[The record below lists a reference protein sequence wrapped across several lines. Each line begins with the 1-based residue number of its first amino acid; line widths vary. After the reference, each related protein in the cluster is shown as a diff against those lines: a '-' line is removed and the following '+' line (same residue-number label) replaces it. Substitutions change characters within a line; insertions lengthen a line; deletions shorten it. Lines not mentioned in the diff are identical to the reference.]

1 MARIKVNDDNTWVQI
16 FPGDPSWSNGEE
28 VKITVVDSGAGTA
41 ENPYKGGSVIKDKAG
56 KVTVDTTAA
65 KLFGIEE
72 SSDPQMQD
80 LGSYAYEGETE
91 ANPMGATGVTE
102 AVPDELKA
110 FDLRTGYSDSGGDDS
125 VREVQQQL
133 LDAGFDIG
141 DTEADGKWGPDSQA
155 GWDAYEAERNSI
167 IEAGDNAIQPP
178 AGFNPNVP
186 PPSILGAPGLGEGP
200 KNNSRLN
207 DSQYQS
213 LQTQIRALQ
222 SGTELAAL
230 KKTTE
235 ARSVFKTLLTNFG
248 IAADIKDATTGLTLI
263 EFLDQE
269 IIDGASEITITQK
282 LREHSAYA
290 ARFPYM
296 TTRRENGYNAIS
308 EYEGLALEDSIQ
320 SLAREY
326 GIDATLFDTPA
337 EVAEIIANDI
347 SVIELGT
354 RFAAAAEAASYA
366 DTEISNQLLIQH
378 GINQNDLI
386 AYYLD
391 PEKTVNSLT
400 VQNEMNTAKIG
411 AGAKAAFGTATGKS
425 ISQQLSDIDIQA
437 REVQAMGSK
446 KGLLQTIGNESSLSV
461 DSLAEGIWS
470 LDDQAVNA
478 IDKRL
483 NNRTSRFRGTGS
495 LAGGAA
501 GISGFGT
508 AT

>member
-1 MARIKVNDDNTWVQI
+1 MAETKVN
-16 FPGDPSWSNGEE
+16 
-28 VKITVVDSGAGTA
+28 
-41 ENPYKGGSVIKDKAG
+41 
-56 KVTVDTTAA
+56 
-65 KLFGIEE
+65 
-72 SSDPQMQD
+72 
-80 LGSYAYEGETE
+80 TE
-91 ANPMGATGVTE
+91 P
-102 AVPDELKA
+102 VPDELKT

-133 LDAGFDIG
+133 LDAGFDVG
-141 DTEADGKWGPDSQA
+141 NTGTDGKWGPNTQA
-155 GWDAYEAERNSI
+155 AWDAYETERNNI
-167 IEAGDNAIQPP
+167 IEAG
-178 AGFNPNVP
+178 
-186 PPSILGAPGLGEGP
+186 
-200 KNNSRLN
+200 KNNTELEKRDDDKLDKDENNKSRLS
-207 DSQYQS
+207 DSEYQS
-213 LQTQIRALQ
+213 LQSQIKLLQ

-248 IAADIKDATTGLTLI
+248 IAGDIKDATTGLTLI

>member
-1 MARIKVNDDNTWVQI
+1 MAETKVN
-16 FPGDPSWSNGEE
+16 
-28 VKITVVDSGAGTA
+28 
-41 ENPYKGGSVIKDKAG
+41 
-56 KVTVDTTAA
+56 
-65 KLFGIEE
+65 
-72 SSDPQMQD
+72 
-80 LGSYAYEGETE
+80 TE
-91 ANPMGATGVTE
+91 P
-102 AVPDELKA
+102 VPDELKT

-133 LDAGFDIG
+133 LDAGFDVG
-141 DTEADGKWGPDSQA
+141 NTGTDGKWGPNTQA
-155 GWDAYEAERNSI
+155 AWDAYETERNNI
-167 IEAGDNAIQPP
+167 IEAG
-178 AGFNPNVP
+178 
-186 PPSILGAPGLGEGP
+186 
-200 KNNSRLN
+200 KNNTELEKRDDDKLDKDENNKSRLS
-207 DSQYQS
+207 DSEYQS
-213 LQTQIRALQ
+213 LQSQIKLLQ
-222 SGTELAAL
+222 SGTELAVL

-248 IAADIKDATTGLTLI
+248 IAGDIKDATTGLTLI

-296 TTRRENGYNAIS
+296 TARRENGYNAIS

>member
-1 MARIKVNDDNTWVQI
+1 MAETKVN
-16 FPGDPSWSNGEE
+16 
-28 VKITVVDSGAGTA
+28 
-41 ENPYKGGSVIKDKAG
+41 
-56 KVTVDTTAA
+56 
-65 KLFGIEE
+65 
-72 SSDPQMQD
+72 
-80 LGSYAYEGETE
+80 TE
-91 ANPMGATGVTE
+91 P
-102 AVPDELKA
+102 VPDELKT

-133 LDAGFDIG
+133 LDAGFDVG
-141 DTEADGKWGPDSQA
+141 NTGTDGKWGPNTQA
-155 GWDAYEAERNSI
+155 AWDAYETERNNI
-167 IEAGDNAIQPP
+167 IEAG
-178 AGFNPNVP
+178 
-186 PPSILGAPGLGEGP
+186 
-200 KNNSRLN
+200 KNNTELEKRDDDKLDKDENNKSRLS
-207 DSQYQS
+207 DSEYQS
-213 LQTQIRALQ
+213 LQSQIKLLQ

-248 IAADIKDATTGLTLI
+248 IAGDIKDATTGLTLI

-296 TTRRENGYNAIS
+296 TARRENGYNAIS

-347 SVIELGT
+347 SVVELGT

-366 DTEISNQLLIQH
+366 DTEIANQLLIQH
-378 GINQNDLI
+378 GINQNNLI

>member
-1 MARIKVNDDNTWVQI
+1 MAETKVN
-16 FPGDPSWSNGEE
+16 
-28 VKITVVDSGAGTA
+28 
-41 ENPYKGGSVIKDKAG
+41 
-56 KVTVDTTAA
+56 
-65 KLFGIEE
+65 
-72 SSDPQMQD
+72 
-80 LGSYAYEGETE
+80 TE
-91 ANPMGATGVTE
+91 P
-102 AVPDELKA
+102 VPDELKT

-133 LDAGFDIG
+133 LDAGFDVG
-141 DTEADGKWGPDSQA
+141 NTGTDGKWGPNTQA
-155 GWDAYEAERNSI
+155 AWDAYETERNNI
-167 IEAGDNAIQPP
+167 IEAG
-178 AGFNPNVP
+178 
-186 PPSILGAPGLGEGP
+186 
-200 KNNSRLN
+200 KNNTELEELDDDKLDKDENNKSRLT
-207 DSQYQS
+207 DAQYQS
-213 LQTQIRALQ
+213 LQSQIKLLQ

-248 IAADIKDATTGLTLI
+248 IAGDIKDATTGLTLI

-296 TTRRENGYNAIS
+296 AARRENGYNAIS

-320 SLAREY
+320 TLAREY
-326 GIDATLFDTPA
+326 GIDQTLFDTPA

-347 SVIELGT
+347 SVVELGT

-366 DTEISNQLLIQH
+366 DTEIANQLLIQH
-378 GINQNDLI
+378 GINQNNLI

-411 AGAKAAFGTATGKS
+411 AGAKAAFGAATGKS
-425 ISQQLSDIDIQA
+425 ISQQLADIDIQA

-446 KGLLQTIGNESSLSV
+446 KGLLQTIGNESALSV

-470 LDDQAVNA
+470 LDDQAVNV

-483 NNRTSRFRGTGS
+483 NNRTSRFRGSGS
-495 LAGGAA
+495 LAGGAS